1 MPDKLD
7 GIALY
12 KEIQKRKPRTE
23 KRIIFTTGDT
33 ASKETHEFLENI
45 DNFCLEKP
53 FLINDFIDT
62 LNRCL
67 NEQKAQKQED

>member
-1 MPDKLD
+1 MP
-7 GIALY
+7 G
-12 KEIQKRKPRTE
+12 TE
-23 KRIIFTTGDT
+23 KRFIFTTGDT

-67 NEQKAQKQED
+67 NEQKDQKQED